1 MEAETVSLSK
11 HKHREVPTVLG
22 EGRVAKEDERQGR
35 PQSASKK
42 GTHAVGNNES

>member
-1 MEAETVSLSK
+1 MEAETVSLS
-11 HKHREVPTVLG
+11 KHREVPTVLG